1 MSIFRLTSGH
11 TGDLY
16 VTTLKVSFEHYLS
29 GGEARTNKLVADT
42 DIPLSWIETVYELY
56 GDNADKKRKLVM
68 GSSRSVRSTANNKV
82 DGIFILCKN
91 FKIYK
96 FKFNLQ
102 SSKVDAGR
110 NIANAILHHAR

>member
-29 GGEARTNKLVADT
+29 GSEARTNKLVGDT
-42 DIPLSWIETVYELY
+42 DIPLSRIETVYELY